1 MVSYTLRNATF
12 TEGRI
17 GLEQRLHTNNPTEQQ
32 VEEFIRNHPK
42 GHFCQSSLWADVK
55 KGWGRKLVW
64 TQSPDGAV
72 TGALSM
78 LVRKVPGLPF
88 SLFYAPRGPVCD
100 PADKAVL
107 SELMAKAKSLA
118 KNCGGYLL
126 KMDPDIP
133 SADTGF
139 IQTMKS
145 LGFSLS
151 GEGKDFDGVQPR
163 FVFRLEIAGKTEEEV
178 FALFHSKTRYNIRVA
193 QKSGVEVRV
202 CGPEA
207 LDDFARLMKTTGERD
222 GFATRPKGYF
232 ERLLSALGPHARLY
246 MAYFEGVAIAG
257 TIPIQYGD
265 KTWYLY
271 GSSDN
276 SYRNKM
282 PNYLLQ
288 WEMIRWAIQAGSR
301 IYDFRG
307 VSGDLSE
314 DNPLYGLYRFKKGF
328 SGELTEFCGEFNL
341 ILRPGVN
348 RLVNAL
354 LAARKKISRLRRG
367 GSESAEEKPKPEAPT
382 V

>member
-1 MVSYTLRNATF
+1 M
-12 TEGRI
+12 
-17 GLEQRLHTNNPTEQQ
+17 EQHLNTYIPTEKQ
-32 VEEFIRNHPK
+32 VEEFIQNHPK

-55 KGWGRKLVW
+55 KGWSHKVVW
-64 TQSPDGAV
+64 TQSADGAL

-88 SLFYAPRGPVCD
+88 SLLYAPRGPVCD
-100 PADKAVL
+100 PADIDTL
-107 SELMAKAKSLA
+107 TELMNKARAAAKA
-118 KNCGGYLL
+118 CGGYLL
-126 KMDPDIP
+126 KIDPDILHTNT
-133 SADTGF
+133 AF
-139 IQTMKS
+139 IDTMKT
-145 LGFSLS
+145 LGFTLS

-163 FVFRLEIAGKTEEEV
+163 FVFRLEIAGKTEDEV

-202 CGPEA
+202 CGLEA

-222 GFATRPKGYF
+222 GFATRPKAYF
-232 ERLLSALGPHARLY
+232 ERLLRALGPHARLY

-257 TIPIQYGD
+257 TLPIQYGD

-276 SYRNKM
+276 SFRNKM

-348 RLVNAL
+348 RLVNTL
-354 LAARKKISRLRRG
+354 LETKKKLSQLRRG
-367 GSESAEEKPKPEAPT
+367 HAETLEHKPASNNPT
-382 V
+382 D